1 MADKALPL
9 ISLPVSELGERL
21 STGALSARQVADA
34 FLHQIEQSEPA
45 VKAFAH
51 HDPDFVRLQADAMD
65 THRRSG
71 RPIGPLHGLPVGL
84 KDIIDTA
91 KIPTEN
97 GTAID
102 AGRVPLHDAWVVQRL
117 KSAGAMIMGKTT
129 TAELAYL
136 HPPQTTNPHDPE
148 RTPGGSSS
156 GSAAA
161 VAAGMVSLAVGT
173 QTGGSVIRPAAFCGV
188 TGFKP
193 TFGAIPRTG
202 ILAQSPSLDTV
213 GLFGQ
218 RPEDVARLGDVL
230 FGYDPADPAT
240 TPAPPPRLHEICTS
254 APPVPPVFAFIRPP
268 GWDKADPQTHAAFE
282 ELAAALGEAQ
292 CFEIE
297 LPPHF
302 ADAADLRARV
312 NFVEMVKNYRRYLR
326 AGPEHLS
333 AELQDAVQQGSATL
347 AKDYLTALDW
357 PDVLNSG
364 LEEIFERADAILTPA
379 TLGPAPKGLDST
391 GDAIFNSLWTFI
403 GTPAV
408 TIPAMT
414 SEEGLPMGV
423 QLIGP
428 RGEDARLLRSA
439 RWLLEWIE
447 TLSDA

>member
-1 MADKALPL
+1 MADKSMPL

-21 STGALSARQVADA
+21 STGALTAREVADA
-34 FLHQIEQSEPA
+34 FLLQIEQSEPT

-51 HDPDFVRLQADAMD
+51 HDAGFVRHQADAMD
-65 THRRSG
+65 NYRRSG
-71 RPIGPLHGLPVGL
+71 RSIGALHGLPVAL

-97 GTAID
+97 GTKID

-117 KSAGAMIMGKTT
+117 KSAGAVLMGKTA

-136 HPPQTTNPHDPE
+136 HPSETTNPHNPE
-148 RTPGGSSS
+148 HTPGGSSS

-161 VAAGMVSLAVGT
+161 VAAGMVPFAIGT
-173 QTGGSVIRPAAFCGV
+173 QTGGSVIRPAAYCGV

-202 ILAQSPSLDTV
+202 ILQQSQSLDTV
-213 GLFGQ
+213 GLFGR
-218 RPEDVARLGDVL
+218 RPEDVALLGDVL

-240 TPAPPPRLHEICTS
+240 SMAPQARLHEICTS
-254 APPVPPVFAFIRPP
+254 APPVPPVFAFVRPP
-268 GWDKADPQTHAAFE
+268 GWEKADPQTHAAFE
-282 ELAAALGEAQ
+282 EIAAALGEER
-292 CFEIE
+292 CFEVE
-297 LPPHF
+297 LPTHF
-302 ADAADLRARV
+302 ADAIELRARV
-312 NFVEMVKNYRRYLR
+312 NFVEMVKNYRTYLR
-326 AGPEHLS
+326 AGPENLS
-333 AELQDAVQQGSATL
+333 PELQDAVQQGSATL
-347 AKDYLTALDW
+347 AKDYLAALDW
-357 PDVLNSG
+357 PDVLYSG
-364 LEEIFERADAILTPA
+364 LGEIFERADAILTPA
-379 TLGPAPKGLDST
+379 ALGPAPKGLGST
-391 GDAIFNSLWTFI
+391 GDAIFNSIWTFL

-423 QLIGP
+423 QLVGP